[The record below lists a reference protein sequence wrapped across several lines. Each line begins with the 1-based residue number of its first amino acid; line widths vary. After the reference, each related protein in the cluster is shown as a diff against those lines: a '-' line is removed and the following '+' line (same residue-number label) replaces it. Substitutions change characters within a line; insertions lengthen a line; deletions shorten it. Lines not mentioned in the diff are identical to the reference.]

1 MSELKQH
8 LEKYFNHTSFRSGQ
22 EEIISAF
29 LNGRDVVALLPTG
42 GGKSLC
48 FQLPALMNNNLTVV
62 ISPLIAL
69 MKDQVDGLQ
78 ARGIGA
84 VFINSS
90 LGWDETQQA
99 LTRIKSGDVKLLY
112 VAPERLSNQ
121 QLAEV
126 LREVDVGAV
135 AVDEAHC
142 VSQWGHD
149 FRPDYLIIK
158 NFISSLKTRPAV
170 GAFTAT
176 ATPEVKEDIIKNLGL
191 RDPQVFIRGF
201 DRPNLQFFAQ
211 KDLKR
216 QQRQEETLRI
226 IKHLPGSGIVYT
238 ISRKETEEMAGFLS
252 TNGVSSVAY
261 HAGLEKFARTRIQN
275 DFMENRFK
283 VIVATIAFGMGVD
296 KADIRFVIHAGM
308 PSTLEGYYQEA
319 GRAGRDGESAYC
331 ILLHSKRDF
340 GLHNYFISQSRQE
353 MKEQGKNY
361 SEIERVANIK
371 YDRLNKM
378 GQYVDSNQCRR
389 KIILRYFSDPDL
401 GQLPQNCGGCDVC
414 LNFKWEKATRHRKR
428 QRLTKAGG
436 GLSDTVLE
444 TAKLYQKNYAPEQ
457 IAKARSLGVTTI
469 FTHLAVWYQAGGDFK
484 IEDFV
489 SPEAERQIII
499 AINKI
504 GNTERL
510 SPIKDILPPNISYE
524 QIRFVAAKV
533 KRKECL
539 A

>member
-1 MSELKQH
+1 MSDLEQS
-8 LEKYFNHTSFRSGQ
+8 LEKYFNHTSFRAGQ

-48 FQLPALMNNNLTVV
+48 FQLPALMNNNLTIV

-69 MKDQVDGLQ
+69 MKDQVDGLR
-78 ARGIGA
+78 ARGVGA

-90 LGWDETQQA
+90 LGWNETQVA
-99 LTRIKSGDVKLLY
+99 LARVKEGNVKLLY

-121 QLAEV
+121 RLRDA
-126 LREVDVGAV
+126 LREVDVGFV

-149 FRPDYLIIK
+149 FRPDYLSIK
-158 NFISSLKTRPAV
+158 DFVASLKTRPTV

-176 ATPEVKEDIIKNLGL
+176 ATPEVKDDIIKNLGL
-191 RDPQVFIRGF
+191 KDPQVFIRGF
-201 DRPNLQFFAQ
+201 DRPNLQFFVQ

-216 QQRQEETLRI
+216 RQRQEETLRI
-226 IKHLPGSGIVYT
+226 IKHLPGSGIVYA
-238 ISRKETEEMAGFLS
+238 ISRKETEEMANFLS
-252 TNGVSSVAY
+252 ANGVSSVAY

-331 ILLHSKRDF
+331 ILLHAKRDF
-340 GLHNYFISQSRQE
+340 GLHNYFISQSWTE
-353 MKEQGKNY
+353 MKEQGKDY
-361 SEIERVANIK
+361 KEIERVVNIK

-378 GQYVDSNQCRR
+378 NQYVDSNQCRR
-389 KIILRYFSDPDL
+389 KIILQYFVDPDL
-401 GQLPQNCGGCDVC
+401 GQLPQNCGGCDIC
-414 LNFKWEKATRHRKR
+414 LNFKWENATPYKR
-428 QRLTKAGG
+428 RERLTKESG
-436 GLSDTVLE
+436 GLSDTITE
-444 TAKLYQKNYAPEQ
+444 TVKLYQKGLRPEQ

-469 FTHLAVWYQAGGDFK
+469 FTHLAAWYQNGGDFN
-484 IEDFV
+484 IADFV
-489 SPEAERQIII
+489 SPEVERRIMI

-510 SPIKDILPPNISYE
+510 GPLKDILPYNISYA
-524 QIRFVAAKV
+524 QIRFVVAKV
-533 KRKECL
+533 KRK
-539 A
+539 